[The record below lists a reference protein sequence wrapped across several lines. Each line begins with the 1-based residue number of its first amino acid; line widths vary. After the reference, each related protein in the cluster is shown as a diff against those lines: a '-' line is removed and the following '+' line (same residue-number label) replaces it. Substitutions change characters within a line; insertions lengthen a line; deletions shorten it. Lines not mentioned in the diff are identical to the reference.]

1 MKIVY
6 LAGSYRGRS
15 RWRVIRWLQVWR
27 NLARAWLW
35 AYRLN
40 SVGYFVFS
48 PHLNSAPVGWA
59 ATAEHWLQGDLALII
74 GLCYGARREFVLATL
89 PGSDKSTGTQNE
101 IACAHTHGSATTTA
115 RALWLKGKRRG

>member
-59 ATAEHWLQGDLALII
+59 ASAEHWLRGDLALII
-74 GLCYGARREFVLATL
+74 GLAYGATGDFVLATL
-89 PGSDKSTGTQNE
+89 PGSADSAGTMKEIE
-101 IACAHTHGSATTTA
+101 IAHAHGAVTTTA
-115 RALWLKGKRRG
+115 RALWRQGRKG